1 MATYEMQV
9 RKTQRA
15 VAAHE
20 SLVFASQALD
30 AIQSHQ
36 LDSFGLTLS
45 QYRVLEALLQAGPMN
60 QAKLSVRFFWVPST
74 THFVVRKLEARRLV
88 RRAREKDKRSITIHL
103 TPEGEALIAEAFPL
117 HAMLVRAQMSAL
129 DYREQD
135 VLFRLCLKL
144 SQGDPGNFIR
154 EIVKMARNETEDAAE
169 TVEG

>member
-1 MATYEMQV
+1 
-9 RKTQRA
+9 
-15 VAAHE
+15 
-20 SLVFASQALD
+20 
-30 AIQSHQ
+30 
-36 LDSFGLTLS
+36 
-45 QYRVLEALLQAGPMN
+45 
-60 QAKLSVRFFWVPST
+60 VPST

-103 TPEGEALIAEAFPL
+103 TPEGEALVAEASPL

-154 EIVKMARNETEDAAE
+154 EIAKMARNEMEDAAE
-169 TVEG
+169 TIAG